1 MIIEGLKLMV
11 IGMAIVYLFL
21 IILMLLIMFSAKV
34 FKSGALATTPCQI
47 PPKTSDNVLIA
58 VVSAAISAYKVK
70 RKRKN

>member
-21 IILMLLIMFSAKV
+21 VILMILIMFSAKV
-34 FKSGALATTPCQI
+34 FKSGTLATTPYQSSS
-47 PPKTSDNVLIA
+47 KTSDSELIA
-58 VVSAAISAYKVK
+58 VVSAAISAYRAK